1 MFLRIVAIIALLPCV
16 AVVCGCR
23 CPSGGCV
30 PRTPCLP
37 CVPVPA
43 EAEVEPP
50 NLASLSCENCEL
62 VPLPSPAETYLL
74 LDAGTC
80 QCSAAT
86 NAAAANMVELE
97 RHWAKVVIECDTQAV
112 RENFCLDRDL
122 LALHAVEIRNESAA
136 AALNAFYQLAGLEAK
151 KHFLRLAF
159 DETGKTL
166 ERINN
171 LREKGLDVPES
182 LDYSAV
188 ETRLHQL
195 KDQQFQLEFSRIQLN
210 GQLQKL
216 LGCPI
221 NEYAFYWPQVN
232 WQVDLTPVDV
242 QAELAHGMAMRTDLR
257 GLELLLCKSDKT
269 TLPVTRAVLAYAD
282 ETVGSVEPRSG
293 LLHVARCFRCNQS
306 EVPIRCRQ
314 LAMFYTDTEHL
325 ATAEL
330 KGDAYKIILQQ
341 QRAAN
346 AQQAVEHLRAR
357 VEELTKTR
365 DVKNVAIFDI
375 SKVRG
380 DLYEAEVDLIDQVV
394 ALEMAKVELRRAQG
408 ELARECGFEPRLC
421 CEGCCDG
428 ACCKQSRS
436 KCKK

>member
-1 MFLRIVAIIALLPCV
+1 MLLRIFAIIAIVPCM
-16 AVVCGCR
+16 AVMCGCR

-37 CVPVPA
+37 CAPLPGEV
-43 EAEVEPP
+43 EVEPP
-50 NLASLSCENCEL
+50 DLAAMTCENCEL

-80 QCSAAT
+80 QCTAAT
-86 NAAAANMVELE
+86 NAVMANMVELE
-97 RHWAKVVIECDTQAV
+97 RFWARVIIECDTQAV

-151 KHFLRLAF
+151 KHFLQLAV
-159 DETGKTL
+159 DETSKTL

-171 LREKGLDVPES
+171 LRDKGLPVPES

-195 KDQQFQLEFSRIQLN
+195 QDQQYQLEFSRIQLN
-210 GQLQKL
+210 GQLQKM

-221 NEYAFYWPQVN
+221 NEYAFYWPQME
-232 WQVDLTPVDV
+232 WRVDLTPVDI
-242 QAELAHGMAMRTDLR
+242 QAELAHGMASRTDLR
-257 GLELLLCKSDKT
+257 GLQLLLCESNKT

-306 EVPIRCRQ
+306 EVPIRCKQ
-314 LAMFYTDTEHL
+314 MAMFYTDTEHL

-330 KGDAYKIILQQ
+330 KGAAYKIVLQQ

-365 DVKNVAIFDI
+365 DVENVAIFEI
-375 SKVRG
+375 SKARG

-394 ALEMAKVELRRAQG
+394 ALELAKVDLRRAQG
-408 ELARECGFEPRLC
+408 ELARECGFEPHLC
-421 CEGCCDG
+421 REGCCEG
-428 ACCKQSRS
+428 ACCKCSCS
-436 KCKK
+436 KCRK